1 MKSKLTPY
9 LIDLV
14 YNASL
19 KSFWRKQALR
29 KFLRECRISQNF
41 LSTWSQ
47 DETKREFLDR
57 LFAKL
62 QSSDRGREAI
72 LLMAKYLAD
81 QKSFPDLEHWEDS
94 EEKIREALKTVTHL
108 NNYLKKQDE
117 EEQSIKDRE
126 RTRNI
131 VQEHQRKIKRSEA
144 DLQKLNDRLDIL
156 STNLGTQK
164 AGYDFQDWFFD
175 LLDFSEIMNRRPYTH
190 GGRQID
196 GSLTV
201 SGTTYLVEL
210 KFTANQAGATDID
223 SFLKKVNDK
232 ADNTM
237 GIMVSISGYS
247 SVGVKEASGPKP
259 PILLLDHSHLYLTL
273 RGVMGFADVVERVR
287 RHASQTGEAYLN
299 CEKFGG

>member
-1 MKSKLTPY
+1 
-9 LIDLV
+9 
-14 YNASL
+14 
-19 KSFWRKQALR
+19 
-29 KFLRECRISQNF
+29 
-41 LSTWSQ
+41 
-47 DETKREFLDR
+47 
-57 LFAKL
+57 
-62 QSSDRGREAI
+62 
-72 LLMAKYLAD
+72 MAKYLAD

-94 EEKIREALKTVTHL
+94 GEKIREAHKTVTYL
-108 NNYLKKQDE
+108 NNYLKKQDKE
-117 EEQSIKDRE
+117 EHSIKDRE

-175 LLDFSEIMNRRPYTH
+175 LLDFSEIINRRPYTH

-247 SVGVKEASGPKP
+247 SVGAKEASGPKT

-273 RGVMGFADVVERVR
+273 RGVMGFAGVVERVR